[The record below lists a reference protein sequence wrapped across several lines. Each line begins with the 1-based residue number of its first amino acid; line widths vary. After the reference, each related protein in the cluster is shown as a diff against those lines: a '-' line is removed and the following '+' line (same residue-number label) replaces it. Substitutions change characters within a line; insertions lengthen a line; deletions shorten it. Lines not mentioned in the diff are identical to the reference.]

1 MPPKKTLP
9 FGLFPSLISPK
20 LMAGGLTFPEV
31 GLSDKGYLVWLEN
44 RSDKGVLVV
53 QPLNGQGRRDLNN
66 EFSVRARVGYGGGDF
81 SVFGENVYF
90 VTAESGR
97 IYRQSIISGKPFP
110 ITPAFGYAAHPA
122 ISPDGKYL
130 AFVHTYE
137 GKDVIGLVPSDG
149 SQWPQIFVSGDDFY
163 MQPVW
168 HPDGQKLAWIAWNH
182 PNMPWDGSRL
192 YLAEVD
198 WGNGKW
204 LMHSPQIIAGGDD
217 ISIFQPCFSP
227 DGKHLAYVSDQNGWW
242 QIYLCDLHALTHHQL
257 TYAPAE
263 DGMPAWVQG
272 LRTYQ
277 FSADSQTI
285 YFIRNQN
292 GSDSLWMF
300 DLSSG
305 KEKPI
310 PLDQPY
316 TSLTQI
322 QTLSIEGKM
331 QIALIAS
338 ASHIPPR
345 VITVSPEGKTTVWAR
360 SYPED
365 IPGEYYSPAQS
376 IMWAGL
382 DGETVYGLYYPPH
395 NPDVEGRGNP
405 PLIVHIHGGPTS
417 QVKNGFNPRAQYFA
431 TRGYAF
437 LEVNYRGSTGYG
449 RNYRN
454 KLRQSWGIYDVQD
467 AVSGARYLIEKG
479 LVDGS
484 KCVIM
489 GGSAGGFT
497 VLKVLEDSPHFFKA
511 GVCLYGVSNHFTL
524 AQETHKFEARYL
536 DSLLGPLPEAADIYR
551 ERSPIY
557 FVDKIEDAI
566 ALYQGEED
574 QVVPRSQSD
583 SVANSLRQR
592 GVPYVYHVYPGEG
605 HGFRKNETIA
615 HFYQTVE
622 EFLREWVLYR

>member
-1 MPPKKTLP
+1 MSTKKALP
-9 FGLFPSLISPK
+9 FGLFPSPITAR
-20 LMAGGLTFPEV
+20 LMAGGLTFAEV
-31 GLSDKGYLVWLEN
+31 GLSNKGFLVWLEN

-53 QPLNGQGRRDLNN
+53 QPLNGEGRRDLNN
-66 EFSVRARVGYGGGDF
+66 EFSVRARLGYGGGDF
-81 SVFGENVYF
+81 SVFGEEVYF
-90 VTAESGR
+90 VAAESGR
-97 IYRQSIISGKPFP
+97 IYRQSLISGKPFP
-110 ITPAFGYAAHPA
+110 ITPAFGNAAHPA
-122 ISPDGKYL
+122 ISPNGKVL

-137 GKDVIGLVPSDG
+137 GKDVIGLIPSDG
-149 SQWPQIFVSGDDFY
+149 GQWPQIFVSGDDFY

-168 HPDGQKLAWIAWNH
+168 HPEGHKFAWIAWNH
-182 PNMPWDGSRL
+182 PNMPWDGTRL

-198 WGNGKW
+198 WGTERW
-204 LMHSPQIIAGGDD
+204 QLHSPQMIAGGEEV
-217 ISIFQPCFSP
+217 SIFQPSFSP
-227 DGKHLAYVSDQNGWW
+227 DGKFLAYVSDQNGWW
-242 QIYLCDLHALTHHQL
+242 QLYLYDLHSQTHRQL
-257 TYAPAE
+257 TCAAAE
-263 DGMPAWVQG
+263 DGVPAWVQG

-292 GSDSLWMF
+292 GSDHLWRY
-300 DLSSG
+300 DIPNG
-305 KEKPI
+305 QEQPI

-316 TSLTQI
+316 TSLSQI
-322 QTLSIEGKM
+322 QLVSVEGKT
-331 QIALIAS
+331 QLAFIAS
-338 ASHIPPR
+338 AAHIPPR
-345 VITVSPEGKTTVWAR
+345 IITVTPEGKTTVWAR

-365 IPGEYYSPAQS
+365 IPTEYYSPAQS
-376 IMWAGL
+376 LAWSGL

-395 NPDVEGRGNP
+395 HPDVEGRGKP

-449 RNYRN
+449 RSYRN

-467 AVSGARYLIEKG
+467 AISGARYLIEQG
-479 LVDGS
+479 LVDGN

-497 VLKVLEDSPHFFKA
+497 VLKALEDYPHFFKA

-536 DSLLGPLPEAADIYR
+536 DSLLGPLPEAASVYR

-557 FVDKIEDAI
+557 FVDKIEDPI

-574 QVVPRSQSD
+574 QVVPRAQSD
-583 SVANSLRQR
+583 SVASSLRQR

-605 HGFRKNETIA
+605 HGFRKSETIA

-622 EFLREWVLYR
+622 EFLRERVLFS